1 MCQVEPRKCH
11 GFIPTRFCG
20 LAREYNAPAMKLL
33 LACTL
38 LLFAF
43 ATQAV
48 ACSCAGS
55 RRPCET
61 YWDASAVFVGTV
73 TFSTT
78 IKIKEADFEFTKRLV
93 RFHVDRPLRNVETS
107 EVEILTGM
115 GDADC
120 GYGFRLGGQYLVYA
134 YSHGEK
140 MLSTNICTLTRLL
153 SEAADDLEYIRGL
166 SNATPGGT
174 ISGEVK
180 LRRQSRAYYETLPP
194 VRDVRILLEGPNKNF
209 EAKTNSEGKYI
220 ISGLPPGTYKV
231 RIDLPDGL
239 SIYNPETEVKVY
251 DRGCGEA
258 FFLVEPDTRLTGKVL
273 DAQGM
278 SAADVLMELVPIN
291 REDNA
296 YPSYV
301 RTDKEGR
308 YVMKLLKPGRYHL
321 GVRIVGSADSTYVP
335 YPQTYYPGVKD
346 RSQATVITISEGQR
360 IELDEL
366 VLPARFIERMLNGI
380 VVDSDRT
387 PVAGAV
393 VWLKEK
399 QYDDGDMPY
408 QRQTDSEGRF
418 SYPVYEGIK
427 YSLNAYV
434 EAAGRTEKRSEP
446 LEVVITSNQEP
457 IKLVLKNG
465 N

>member
-1 MCQVEPRKCH
+1 
-11 GFIPTRFCG
+11 
-20 LAREYNAPAMKLL
+20 MKFLL
-33 LACTL
+33 PCVIF
-38 LLFAF
+38 LFTF

-48 ACSCAGS
+48 ACSCAGPQ
-55 RRPCET
+55 RPCEA
-61 YWDASAVFVGTV
+61 YGDASTVFVGTV

-78 IKIKEADFEFTKRLV
+78 TKIKEAGFEFTKRLV
-93 RFHVDRPLRNVETS
+93 RLHVDRPLRNIEAS
-107 EVEILTGM
+107 EVEILTGL

-134 YSHGEK
+134 YGDDK
-140 MLSTNICTLTRLL
+140 KTLSTNICTRTRPL
-153 SEAADDLEYIRGL
+153 SEATADLEYIRGL
-166 SNATPGGT
+166 STAPPGGT
-174 ISGEVK
+174 ISGEVR
-180 LRRQSRAYYETLPP
+180 LRRASHAYEDTLPP
-194 VRDVRILLEGPNKNF
+194 VKDVRILFEGPNKQF
-209 EAKTNSEGKYI
+209 ERKTDSEGKYS

-231 RIDLPDGL
+231 RIDLPEGL
-239 SIYNPETEVKVY
+239 SIYNPEVEVKVY
-251 DRGCGEA
+251 DRGCREA

-278 SAADVLMELVPIN
+278 SAADVLMELVPVT
-291 REDNA
+291 REGNA

-308 YVMKLLKPGRYHL
+308 YVMKLVKPGRYHL
-321 GVRIVGSADSTYVP
+321 GVRIVGSAGSTYVP

-346 RSQATVITISEGQR
+346 RSQATVISISEGQR
-360 IELDEL
+360 VELHEL
-366 VLPARFIERMLNGI
+366 VLPPRFIERTLNGI
-380 VVDSDRT
+380 LVDSNGT

-393 VWLKEK
+393 VWLKER

-408 QRQTDSEGRF
+408 RRETDSEGRF

-434 EAAGRTEKRSEP
+434 ESGGRTEKRSSP

-457 IKLVLKNG
+457 IKLVLKKEN
-465 N
+465 